1 MKTVAS
7 VLAVALLGLAG
18 CATPGSGGLTPGTST
33 LADVEARLGR
43 PAKTWKNADGSQQLA
58 FPTGP
63 EGTQTFMVFITPD
76 GKLQRIVGVL
86 NEQFFGLIQPGMTQ
100 EQVLRLLGPAGAPA
114 TPYRRSGTFA
124 WPRESCANAPAT
136 ASIAAGIG
144 AARRTSE
151 AESTSIDRSLSCVIA
166 SRAESS
172 ARISGMRRAV

>member
-114 TPYRRSGTFA
+114 TPYRRSDTFA
-124 WPRESCANAPAT
+124 WTWLYCQSQNVMQYFDVSFDAGTGLVRSAGQHLYTRGYLPGTPAC
-136 ASIAAGIG
+136 SLQN
-144 AARRTSE
+144 
-151 AESTSIDRSLSCVIA
+151 IDLP
-166 SRAESS
+166 
-172 ARISGMRRAV
+172 

>member
-63 EGTQTFMVFITPD
+63 EGTQTFMVFIAPD

-100 EQVLRLLGPAGAPA
+100 EQVLRLLGPAGGPA
-114 TPYRRSGTFA
+114 TPYRRSDTFA
-124 WPRESCANAPAT
+124 WTWLYCQSQNVMQYLDGSFDAPT
-136 ASIAAGIG
+136 GRVRGAGQHLYTRG
-144 AARRTSE
+144 YLPGTPPC
-151 AESTSIDRSLSCVIA
+151 TMQNIDLP
-166 SRAESS
+166 
-172 ARISGMRRAV
+172 